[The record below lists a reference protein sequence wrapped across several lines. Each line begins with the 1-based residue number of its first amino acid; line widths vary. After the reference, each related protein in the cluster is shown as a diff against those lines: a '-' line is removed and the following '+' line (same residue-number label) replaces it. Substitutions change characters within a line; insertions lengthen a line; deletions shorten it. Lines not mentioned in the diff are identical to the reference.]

1 MMTTKVMA
9 GVEWRFLYNYWF
21 AWFFLTVD
29 TELLLR
35 ASACI
40 STSACKTLADGN
52 DKTDG
57 V

>member
-1 MMTTKVMA
+1 MTTKVMA

-21 AWFFLTVD
+21 AWFFPMVD

-40 STSACKTLADGN
+40 STSAWKTLADGN
-52 DKTDG
+52 DKTNG

>member
-9 GVEWRFLYNYWF
+9 GVEWRFLWNYWF
-21 AWFFLTVD
+21 AWYDIMVD

-40 STSACKTLADGN
+40 STSAPKSLVDGN
-52 DKTDG
+52 KTDG